1 MADLDLLLM
10 GCAVSFIAAAGAY
23 LYVRERF
30 EDRFPKDHA
39 GTEEKEAEEDQRAA

>member
-1 MADLDLLLM
+1 MNDLDLLLL

-30 EDRFPKDHA
+30 EARFPKEHEGEGSRQERD
-39 GTEEKEAEEDQRAA
+39 KKAA